1 MNYKKS
7 QTMKA
12 IIRGKKK
19 LGGCVLE
26 DMKFYYKAKDRIVLA

>member
-1 MNYKKS
+1 MNYKKRS
-7 QTMKA
+7 QTVKA
-12 IIRGKKK
+12 IIRGKK